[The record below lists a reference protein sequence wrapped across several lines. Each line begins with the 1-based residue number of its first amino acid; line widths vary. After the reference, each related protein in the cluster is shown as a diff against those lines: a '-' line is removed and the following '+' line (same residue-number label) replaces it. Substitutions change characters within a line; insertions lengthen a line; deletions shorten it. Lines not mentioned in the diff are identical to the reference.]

1 MLKDIFSFRIFG
13 NNLGIDLGTTNTL
26 IYAQKKGIVLNM
38 PSVLAVSQGNGEIVG
53 IGKEAKEM
61 IGKTPQ
67 NILAIK
73 PLQDGVIA
81 DFDITEKMVKYF
93 ISHVLPHR
101 VLIGPRLVI
110 GIPSCATKVEKRAA
124 MDMGMA
130 AGARRVHLVAES
142 VAAVIGINLPI
153 SKPSGSMVVDIGGG
167 TSETTI
173 VSLNGIVVSDSIRV
187 AGDEMTEAIIHYL
200 KEKHALLIGEQM
212 AEKIKI
218 EIGCI
223 YPPPK
228 EEKMKIDG
236 RDLNTGFPVE
246 MEVNSEE
253 IGEALSPVIN
263 AICEM
268 VEAVLEKCPP
278 DLAGD
283 VRRGGV
289 YLTGGGSCIKGFDK
303 YLYQRIHLPV
313 KLASD
318 PLLSVALGTGKLLD
332 NPDILSSVEIT
343 PC

>member
-1 MLKDIFSFRIFG
+1 MFKDIFNFRIFG

-38 PSVLAVSQGNGEIVG
+38 PSVLAVSQGDGKIIG

-61 IGKTPQ
+61 LGKTPQ

-81 DFDITEKMVKYF
+81 DFDITEKMIKYF
-93 ISHVLPHR
+93 ISEVQPRR
-101 VLIGPRLVI
+101 VLIGPRLII
-110 GIPSCATKVEKRAA
+110 GIPSCATKVEKRAV

-142 VAAVIGINLPI
+142 VAAVIGIELPI
-153 SKPSGSMVVDIGGG
+153 SEPSGSMVVDIGGG
-167 TSETTI
+167 TSEATI

-187 AGDEMTEAIIHYL
+187 AGDEITEAIIHYL
-200 KEKHALLIGEQM
+200 KEKHTLFIGEQM

-218 EIGCI
+218 DIGCV

-228 EEKMKIDG
+228 KEKMKIDG
-236 RDLNTGFPVE
+236 RDLSTGFPAE
-246 MEVNSEE
+246 MEIDSEE
-253 IGEALSPVIN
+253 IGKALSPIIGV
-263 AICEM
+263 ICEM

-283 VRRGGV
+283 VRRRGI
-289 YLTGGGSCIKGFDK
+289 YLTGGGSCIKGLDK
-303 YLYQRIHLPV
+303 YLSQRVNLPV
-313 KLASD
+313 KVASD
-318 PLLSVALGTGKLLD
+318 PLLSVALGVGKLLD
-332 NPDILSSVEIT
+332 DADLLSLVEIT
-343 PC
+343 PY